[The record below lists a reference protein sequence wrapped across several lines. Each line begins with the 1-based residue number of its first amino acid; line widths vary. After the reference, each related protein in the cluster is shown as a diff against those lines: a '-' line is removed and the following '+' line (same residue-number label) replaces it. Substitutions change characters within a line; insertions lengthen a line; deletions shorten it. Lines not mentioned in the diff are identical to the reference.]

1 MWARDDVLGRLY
13 GVGQQVLDRM
23 LRLDEEGGA
32 EAAEAADEEVVR
44 ISPRHSPQNM
54 PLP

>member
-1 MWARDDVLGRLY
+1 MY